1 MFDHDTLNIR
11 RSELLHHK
19 WADRVYDPIRRHIL
33 SEISGKDFEN
43 LLLHKRLLYNAFLE
57 KGNRKVVGL
66 LVYLVTEGLI
76 GRVFGVLLEQILFL
90 LFFITPNRLIY

>member
-19 WADRVYDPIRRHIL
+19 WTDHVYDPIRRHIL
-33 SEISGKDFEN
+33 SETTGKDFEN

-57 KGNRKVVGL
+57 KGNRKVFLHVSVISEFIKL
-66 LVYLVTEGLI
+66 KMSLREP
-76 GRVFGVLLEQILFL
+76 LEF
-90 LFFITPNRLIY
+90 Y